1 MKKVFIYILL
11 PIFMFNSSLGELLKL
26 PKLLSHFTEHQTQDK
41 RIDIFDFISMHY
53 LGNDLNDNDQDKDMQ
68 LPFKKINTHFS
79 FQIASIPN
87 SAILS
92 EKRFD
97 VIDTYLPVLFKSNR
111 PKDPA
116 LASLFRPPCQA

>member
-1 MKKVFIYILL
+1 
-11 PIFMFNSSLGELLKL
+11 MFNSSLGELFKIPDLF
-26 PKLLSHFTEHQTQDK
+26 SHFTEHHKADK
-41 RIDIFDFISMHY
+41 NINLFDFISMHY

-87 SAILS
+87 PELIP
-92 EKRFD
+92 EKRLD
-97 VIDTYLPVLFKSNR
+97 VIDTHLQILFKNNR
-111 PKDPA
+111 PKDPS